1 MFSKSVTVII
11 PTRNEENYIA
21 KCLDSFVSQTYPRDL
36 YKIFIM
42 DGQSDDKTAE
52 IVKEYSEKYNNIFL
66 IENPGRSVPK
76 GVNLGIKSSNS
87 DIVILFGAHAYAD
100 KDFIKENVLSLENT
114 EVVCSGGPIN
124 TISEDIK
131 GTAIA
136 LAMSSPF
143 GVGNA
148 LFRYAKKETFV
159 DTVAFGAYKREVLLK
174 VGCLDEELVRNQDD
188 ELNYRIIKSGY
199 KILLSPK
206 IKSNYY
212 SRSSIK
218 KLWKQ
223 YYQYGFWKVR
233 VMQKHG
239 KTASIRH
246 LIPMIFVLSNFIG
259 LILGIFIPL
268 IKYLWLSEILI
279 YIFLDILFTLKLSK
293 NKNLYKIV
301 PFVFPILHTSYG
313 LGFLEGLVV
322 FYLLNSKKSVEKN
335 TKMSR

>member
-1 MFSKSVTVII
+1 MFNKSVTVII

-21 KCLDSFVSQTYPRDL
+21 ECLDSFVNQTYPKDL
-36 YKIFIM
+36 YKIFVM
-42 DGQSDDKTAE
+42 DGKSNDKTPE
-52 IVKEYSEKYNNIFL
+52 IVKGYSEKYNNIML
-66 IENPGRSVPK
+66 LENPGRSVPK

-87 DIVILFGAHAYAD
+87 DIVILFGAHAYAN
-100 KDFIKENVLSLENT
+100 KDFIEENVISLDDS
-114 EVVCSGGPIN
+114 EVACSGGPIN
-124 TISEDIK
+124 TISEEFK
-131 GTAIA
+131 GAAIA

-159 DTVAFGAYKREVLLK
+159 DTVAFGAYKRKVLEK
-174 VGCLDEELVRNQDD
+174 VGYFDEELVRNQDD

-212 SRSSIK
+212 SRSSLK

-246 LIPMIFVLSNFIG
+246 LVPMAFVLCNLVGVI
-259 LILGIFIPL
+259 GIFIPL
-268 IKYLWLSEILI
+268 IRYIWITEILL
-279 YIFLDILFTLKLSK
+279 YIFSDIIYSIKLCK
-293 NKNLYKIV
+293 NKNLLKIV

-313 LGFLEGLVV
+313 LGFLEGLVA
-322 FYLLNSKKSVEKN
+322 FYLLNSKKSIEKN
-335 TKMSR
+335 TKISR